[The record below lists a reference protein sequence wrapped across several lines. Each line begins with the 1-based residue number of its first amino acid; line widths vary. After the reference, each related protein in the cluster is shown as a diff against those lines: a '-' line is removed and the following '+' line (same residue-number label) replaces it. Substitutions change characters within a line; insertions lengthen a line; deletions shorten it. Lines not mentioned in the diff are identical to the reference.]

1 MNERIKEVRKA
12 KKLSQEKFADNL
24 NLSQN
29 HLSSLENGKRAITD
43 RIVNDICKTYNVNKS
58 WLLTGEGEMFED
70 PLAPFVIKDEE
81 LKEFFK
87 DFLAMDKSI
96 QEDIINLVK
105 KVKKK

>member
-1 MNERIKEVRKA
+1 LNERIKEIRKE
-12 KKLSQEKFADNL
+12 KKLSQKEFAKNI

-29 HLSSLENGKRAITD
+29 HLSSIENNVRSTTE
-43 RIVNDICKTYNVNKS
+43 RIINDICKTYNVNKN
-58 WLLTGEGEMFED
+58 WLLTGEGEMFKD
-70 PLAPFVIKDEE
+70 PLDPFIIKDEE